1 MGAKQEEQKKK
12 ENATFWNHSKNGLA
26 FPFFMLFS
34 VFRRFW
40 NSPYMYECESV
51 SVCETTSHNVHIAH
65 VCVRIFRCWL
75 VILYGYMYRFYE
87 FRLSF
92 WEKKNEKKKSYSIF
106 CKIRAQQTLNCIAEI
121 KTKRFYCSQHGLST
135 NEEDNSRRPTT
146 HNTNRSDDNSIDDK
160 RRRFSCEM
168 LHLDNAIVIVAVAV
182 VACSLVVCMYAAY
195 SFGVHFS
202 PSLFLCIIIIIS
214 VSVSKSSDYMENK
227 RNENSILFT

>member
-1 MGAKQEEQKKK
+1 MSSLFEKKK
-12 ENATFWNHSKNGLA
+12 
-26 FPFFMLFS
+26 
-34 VFRRFW
+34 
-40 NSPYMYECESV
+40 Y
-51 SVCETTSHNVHIAH
+51 
-65 VCVRIFRCWL
+65 
-75 VILYGYMYRFYE
+75 
-87 FRLSF
+87 
-92 WEKKNEKKKSYSIF
+92 EKKKSYSIF